1 VEPRRKFREAQ
12 PEERAERLAMI
23 FVISPL
29 LGWTWPSLVPV
40 ALAVASAIGYKK
52 LTDTGQN
59 AWLRGELT
67 AQLETTATG
76 LGSH

>member
-1 VEPRRKFREAQ
+1 
-12 PEERAERLAMI
+12 MI